1 MPKLNDQEVANQGRG
16 DHMPAIPAIPATV
29 ASHPG
34 MACLAKQPD
43 RRALG
48 GARAMNGRTGKPGSS
63 PARRWLSRLP
73 ARLPGRLL
81 QRRHGTAAVE
91 LALIAPMLLT
101 LFAGIID
108 FARVFDQEIALST
121 AVASAAQ
128 YALLNVAS
136 INSTSA
142 ASLAATLSGIV
153 ANSNGAAW
161 AGATVSVNGGST
173 STVAS
178 GSTTSGGTAANANSC
193 WCPTGASSAAWAFGT
208 AATCG
213 SACTGGTLAGKFVTI
228 TGTRAF
234 SAIFG
239 NFGLISNRTLHQSA
253 IVQAQ

>member
-1 MPKLNDQEVANQGRG
+1 MPTTLVA
-16 DHMPAIPAIPATV
+16 V
-29 ASHPG
+29 ASDPG
-34 MACLAKQPD
+34 TACLGKVPD
-43 RRALG
+43 RRAAG
-48 GARAMNGRTGKPGSS
+48 RACDGAGAMNGRAGKPRSS
-63 PARRWLSRLP
+63 LAQRWLSRLP
-73 ARLPGRLL
+73 VRLPGRLL

-108 FARVFDQEIALST
+108 FARVFDQEIALSGV
-121 AVASAAQ
+121 VASAAQ

-136 INSTSA
+136 INSSSA

>member
-1 MPKLNDQEVANQGRG
+1 
-16 DHMPAIPAIPATV
+16 MPAIRVPI
-29 ASHPG
+29 ASEPG
-34 MACLAKQPD
+34 MARLAKLPD
-43 RRALG
+43 QRAAASACDSARDSARD
-48 GARAMNGRTGKPGSS
+48 GARAMKVWPGKPGSS
-63 PARRWLSRLP
+63 LARRWLSRLP
-73 ARLPGRLL
+73 VRLPGRLL
-81 QRRHGTAAVE
+81 GRRHGTAAVE

-161 AGATVSVNGGST
+161 AGATVSVNDGAT

-178 GSTTSGGTAANANSC
+178 GSTTSSGTAANANSC

-213 SACTGGTLAGKFVTI
+213 SACAGGTLAGKFVTI
-228 TGTRAF
+228 AGTRTF
-234 SAIFG
+234 TAIFG
-239 NFGLISNRTLHQSA
+239 NYGLISNRTLHQST

>member
-1 MPKLNDQEVANQGRG
+1 
-16 DHMPAIPAIPATV
+16 MPAIRAPV
-29 ASHPG
+29 ASDPG
-34 MACLAKQPD
+34 MASRAMMPD
-43 RRALG
+43 QRAAGGACDGAHAMTRRA
-48 GARAMNGRTGKPGSS
+48 GKPGSS
-63 PARRWLSRLP
+63 LARRRLS
-73 ARLPGRLL
+73 RLPGRLL

-108 FARVFDQEIALST
+108 FARVFDQEIALSGV
-121 AVASAAQ
+121 VASAAQ

-136 INSTSA
+136 INSSSA

-161 AGATVSVNGGST
+161 AGATVSVNDGAT

-178 GSTTSGGTAANANSC
+178 GSTTSSGTAANANSC

-213 SACTGGTLAGKFVTI
+213 SACAGGTLAGKFVTI
-228 TGTRAF
+228 AGTRTF
-234 SAIFG
+234 TAIFG
-239 NFGLISNRTLHQSA
+239 NYGLISNRTLHQST